1 LYVIEPA
8 RATLSNSSEIHRCA
22 NSIEIAPGVEKE
34 RGTTVPFAP
43 ICVLPWSEFTH
54 RSSVPELNP
63 YARFLDGR
71 PVAEILVSTPG
82 ALEALTEAIGSERLA
97 FSPAPGKWTPAE
109 ILCHMADCEVA
120 FGFRLRQTLAEDH
133 HVLQPFDQEKW
144 AATYPSVTAQQAL
157 AAFTAMREWN
167 LILIRNAPQGAAKKP
182 VTHPERGIMTFA
194 TITETMAGHDL
205 NHIAQLEKLAG
216 S

>member
-1 LYVIEPA
+1 ML
-8 RATLSNSSEIHRCA
+8 LSLPGQPLAILQK
-22 NSIEIAPGVEKE
+22 SIGVQIRSKL
-34 RGTTVPFAP
+34 RQAWKKSADLLFRSRLSACYLGL
-43 ICVLPWSEFTH
+43 IFTH